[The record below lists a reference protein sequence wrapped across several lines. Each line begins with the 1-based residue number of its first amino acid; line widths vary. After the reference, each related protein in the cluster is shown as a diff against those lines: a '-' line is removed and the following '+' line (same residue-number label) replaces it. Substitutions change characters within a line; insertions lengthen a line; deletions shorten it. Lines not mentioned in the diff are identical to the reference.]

1 MDSRHS
7 QRAALPLPSLFDL
20 KCCSLQ
26 GEHGERCTLLHSPAQ
41 SSQCPPPHHHH
52 HCHKLLVFVWWW
64 WRHEEAGMA
73 HHGRTMALLRCC
85 PLCIDLCIVPP
96 PGPPFA
102 THAQPAGTEMA
113 ALLTRFT
120 MALVV
125 QATMEGH
132 GHRHLCGTQG
142 GLGWGWA
149 GGATTT
155 SLRGGCWQRKKIP
168 IVNGGCLCAAQRG
181 GGGAEVLPQC
191 GGAVTDGWM
200 WITRWFLGPVRRI
213 LAAGLSS
220 SQWVIGISTTV
231 GSNEVI

>member
-1 MDSRHS
+1 MEKGAPCSTLQHRAHS
-7 QRAALPLPSLFDL
+7 A
-20 KCCSLQ
+20 
-26 GEHGERCTLLHSPAQ
+26 
-41 SSQCPPPHHHH
+41 PPPHH

-64 WRHEEAGMA
+64 WHEEAGMA
-73 HHGRTMALLRCC
+73 HHGRTMAPLHCC
-85 PLCIDLCIVPP
+85 PLCTDLCIVPP
-96 PGPPFA
+96 PGPPFV

-125 QATMEGH
+125 QTTMEGH

-168 IVNGGCLCAAQRG
+168 IVNGGCLCAAQGDGG

-200 WITRWFLGPVRRI
+200 SVRSPDGSWGLFAAFWLQVCLAPSGSLEFLQQLVPTKSFDWTRDLP
-213 LAAGLSS
+213 
-220 SQWVIGISTTV
+220 
-231 GSNEVI
+231 